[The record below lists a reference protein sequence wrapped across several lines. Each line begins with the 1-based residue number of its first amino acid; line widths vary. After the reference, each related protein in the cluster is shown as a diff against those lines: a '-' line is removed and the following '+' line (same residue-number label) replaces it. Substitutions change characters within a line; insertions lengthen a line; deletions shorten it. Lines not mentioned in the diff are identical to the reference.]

1 MMEHSRQVERS
12 GIYRQLVRQKSAMIG
27 ASILIGFILI
37 AIFAS
42 LIATHDPRQAN
53 VMSRLQGWST
63 THYFGTDKVGRDVFS
78 RIVYG
83 TRISIKIGLVAM
95 TFSISIGA
103 ALGIIAG
110 YYGGWLDNAIMRL
123 MDMMLAMPSILLAIV
138 IVTILGQ
145 SLTNAIIAV
154 SIVYIPQYA
163 RILRA
168 STLAI
173 REQEYVTAARAIG
186 ASDFRILTTTILPNC
201 LAPLIVQST
210 LGMGA
215 AILDAAGLS
224 FLGLG
229 AEIGEPEW
237 GAMLNENRSLIRRA
251 PWTVMTP
258 GIAIFL
264 IVLGFNLLGDA
275 LRDVLDPQVKT

>member
-1 MMEHSRQVERS
+1 MREHRRQF
-12 GIYRQLVRQKSAMIG
+12 YREMLRQKSALIG
-27 ASILIGFILI
+27 ASILAFFII
-37 AIFAS
+37 TAIFAP
-42 LIATHDPRQAN
+42 LIATHDPRDAD
-53 VMSRLQGWST
+53 VTARLKGWSQE
-63 THYFGTDKVGRDVFS
+63 HYFGTDKVGRDIFS
-78 RIVYG
+78 RIIYG
-83 TRISIKIGLVAM
+83 SRISIKVGLVAM
-95 TFSISIGA
+95 SFSISIGA
-103 ALGIIAG
+103 LLGVIAG
-110 YYGGWLDNAIMRL
+110 YYGGWLDNTIMRI
-123 MDMMLAMPSILLAIV
+123 MDMMLAMPSILLAMV

-168 STLAI
+168 SVLTI
-173 REQEYVTAARAIG
+173 REQDYVTAAHAIG
-186 ASDFRILTTTILPNC
+186 VSDFRILTRSILPNC
-201 LAPLIVQST
+201 LAPLIVQAT

-237 GAMLNENRSLIRRA
+237 GAMLNENRALIRRA

-275 LRDVLDPQVKT
+275 LRDVLDPQVRT

>member
-1 MMEHSRQVERS
+1 MNTPTTASSQQHILQKLLKHRS
-12 GIYRQLVRQKSAMIG
+12 ATIG
-27 ASILIGFILI
+27 ASIILFFIVI
-37 AIFAS
+37 AIFAP
-42 LIATHDPRQAN
+42 LIATHDPRHAN
-53 VMSRLQGWST
+53 IIERLQGGSAS
-63 THYFGTDKVGRDVFS
+63 HYLGTDKVGRDIFS

-83 TRISIKIGLVAM
+83 TRISLKVGLIAM
-95 TFSISIGA
+95 TFSVGFGTLFGA
-103 ALGIIAG
+103 IAG
-110 YYGGWLDNAIMRL
+110 YYGGKLDNLIMRV
-123 MDMMLAMPSILLAIV
+123 MDMMLAMPSILLAMV

-168 STLAI
+168 AVLKV
-173 REQEYVTAARAIG
+173 RELDYVTAAKVIG
-186 ASDFRILTTTILPNC
+186 ARNSRILLTTVLPNC
-201 LAPLIVQST
+201 IAPLIVQAT
-210 LGMGA
+210 LGIGA

-237 GAMLNENRSLIRRA
+237 GAMLNENRDLIRRA
-251 PWTVMTP
+251 PLAVTAP
-258 GIAIFL
+258 GVAIFL

-275 LRDVLDPQVKT
+275 LRDALDPQID

>member
-1 MMEHSRQVERS
+1 MNTPTTASSQQHIFRKLLKHRS
-12 GIYRQLVRQKSAMIG
+12 ATIG
-27 ASILIGFILI
+27 ASIILFFIVV
-37 AIFAS
+37 AIFAP

-53 VMSRLQGWST
+53 IIERLQGGSAS
-63 THYFGTDKVGRDVFS
+63 HYLGTDKVGRDIFS
-78 RIVYG
+78 RIIYG
-83 TRISIKIGLVAM
+83 TRISLKVGLIAM
-95 TFSISIGA
+95 TFSVGFGTLFGA
-103 ALGIIAG
+103 IAG
-110 YYGGWLDNAIMRL
+110 YYGGKLDNVIMRV
-123 MDMMLAMPSILLAIV
+123 MDMMLAMPSILLAMV

-168 STLAI
+168 SVLKV
-173 REQEYVTAARAIG
+173 RELDYVVAAKVIG
-186 ASDFRILTTTILPNC
+186 ASNSRILVTTVLPNC
-201 LAPLIVQST
+201 LAPLIVQAT
-210 LGMGA
+210 LGIGA

-237 GAMLNENRSLIRRA
+237 GAMLNENRDLIRRA
-251 PWTVMTP
+251 PLAVTAP
-258 GIAIFL
+258 GVAIFL

-275 LRDVLDPQVKT
+275 LRDALDPQID

>member
-1 MMEHSRQVERS
+1 MNTPVTVTSQGHVLRKLLRHRS
-12 GIYRQLVRQKSAMIG
+12 ATIG
-27 ASILIGFILI
+27 ASIILFFIFI
-37 AIFAS
+37 AIFAP

-53 VMSRLQGWST
+53 VVERLSGWSA
-63 THYFGTDKVGRDVFS
+63 THYLGTDGVGRDIFS

-83 TRISIKIGLVAM
+83 TQISLRVGLIAM
-95 TFSISIGA
+95 TFSIGFGTLFGA
-103 ALGIIAG
+103 IAG
-110 YYGGWLDNAIMRL
+110 YYGGRLDNAVMRV
-123 MDMMLAMPSILLAIV
+123 MDMMLAMPSILLAMV

-168 STLAI
+168 AVLKV
-173 REQEYVTAARAIG
+173 RELDYVVAAKVIG
-186 ASDFRILTTTILPNC
+186 ASDSRILLTTVLPNC
-201 LAPLIVQST
+201 IAPLIVQAT
-210 LGMGA
+210 LGIGA

-237 GAMLNENRSLIRRA
+237 GAMLNENRKFIRRA
-251 PWTVMTP
+251 PLTVTAP

-275 LRDVLDPQVKT
+275 LRDALDPQID

>member
-1 MMEHSRQVERS
+1 MSAPPTASSQQHIFRKLLKHRS
-12 GIYRQLVRQKSAMIG
+12 ATIG
-27 ASILIGFILI
+27 ASIILFFIVV
-37 AIFAS
+37 AIFAP

-53 VMSRLQGWST
+53 IVERLQGGST
-63 THYFGTDKVGRDVFS
+63 SHYLGTDKVGRDIFS
-78 RIVYG
+78 RIIYG
-83 TRISIKIGLVAM
+83 TRISLKVGLIAM
-95 TFSISIGA
+95 TFSVGFGTLFGA
-103 ALGIIAG
+103 IAG
-110 YYGGWLDNAIMRL
+110 YYGGRLDNLIMRV
-123 MDMMLAMPSILLAIV
+123 MDMMLAMPSILLAMV

-168 STLAI
+168 SVLKV
-173 REQEYVTAARAIG
+173 RELDYVVAAKVIG
-186 ASDFRILTTTILPNC
+186 ASNSRILVTTILPNC
-201 LAPLIVQST
+201 LAPLIVQAT
-210 LGMGA
+210 LGIGA

-237 GAMLNENRSLIRRA
+237 GAMLNENRDLIRRA
-251 PWTVMTP
+251 PLAVTAP
-258 GIAIFL
+258 GVAIFL

-275 LRDVLDPQVKT
+275 LRDALDPQID

>member
-1 MMEHSRQVERS
+1 MNTSTTTSSQQHTFRKLLKHRS
-12 GIYRQLVRQKSAMIG
+12 ATIG
-27 ASILIGFILI
+27 ASIILFFIVV
-37 AIFAS
+37 AIFAP

-53 VMSRLQGWST
+53 IVERLQGGSAS
-63 THYFGTDKVGRDVFS
+63 HYLGTDKVGRDIFS

-83 TRISIKIGLVAM
+83 TRISLKVGLIAM
-95 TFSISIGA
+95 TFSVGFGTLFGA
-103 ALGIIAG
+103 IAG
-110 YYGGWLDNAIMRL
+110 YYGGKLDNLIMRV
-123 MDMMLAMPSILLAIV
+123 MDMMLAMPSILLAMV

-168 STLAI
+168 SVLKV
-173 REQEYVTAARAIG
+173 RELDYVVAAKVIG
-186 ASDFRILTTTILPNC
+186 ASNNRILRTTILPNC
-201 LAPLIVQST
+201 LAPLIVQAT
-210 LGMGA
+210 LGIGA

-237 GAMLNENRSLIRRA
+237 GAMLNENRDLIRRA
-251 PWTVMTP
+251 PLAVTAP
-258 GIAIFL
+258 GVAIFL

-275 LRDVLDPQVKT
+275 LRDALDPQID

>member
-1 MMEHSRQVERS
+1 MNTSGTVTSQGHVFRKLLRHRS
-12 GIYRQLVRQKSAMIG
+12 ATIG
-27 ASILIGFILI
+27 ASIILFFIFL
-37 AIFAS
+37 AIFAP

-53 VMSRLQGWST
+53 VVERLSGWSA
-63 THYFGTDKVGRDVFS
+63 THYLGTDGVGRDIFS

-83 TRISIKIGLVAM
+83 TQISLRVGLIAM
-95 TFSISIGA
+95 TFSIGFGTLFGA
-103 ALGIIAG
+103 IAG
-110 YYGGWLDNAIMRL
+110 YYGGRLDNAVMRV
-123 MDMMLAMPSILLAIV
+123 MDMMLAMPSILLAMV

-168 STLAI
+168 AVLKV
-173 REQEYVTAARAIG
+173 RELDYVVAAKVIG
-186 ASDFRILTTTILPNC
+186 ASDSRILLTTVLPNC
-201 LAPLIVQST
+201 IAPLIVQAT
-210 LGMGA
+210 LGIGA

-237 GAMLNENRSLIRRA
+237 GAMLNENRKFIRRA
-251 PWTVMTP
+251 PLTVTAP

-275 LRDVLDPQVKT
+275 LRDALDPQID

>member
-1 MMEHSRQVERS
+1 MRTSTTNSSQQRTLRKLLRHRS
-12 GIYRQLVRQKSAMIG
+12 ATIG
-27 ASILIGFILI
+27 ASIIIFFLVV
-37 AIFAS
+37 AIFAP

-53 VMSRLQGWST
+53 IVERLQGGSAS
-63 THYFGTDKVGRDVFS
+63 HYLGTDKVGRDIFS

-83 TRISIKIGLVAM
+83 TRISLKVGLVAM
-95 TFSISIGA
+95 TFSVGFGTLFGA
-103 ALGIIAG
+103 IAG
-110 YYGGWLDNAIMRL
+110 YYGGKLDNLIMRV
-123 MDMMLAMPSILLAIV
+123 MDIMLAMPSILLAMV

-168 STLAI
+168 TVLKV
-173 REQEYVTAARAIG
+173 RELDYVTASKVIG
-186 ASDFRILTTTILPNC
+186 ASDRRILFTTVLPNC
-201 LAPLIVQST
+201 LAPLIVQAT
-210 LGMGA
+210 LGIGA

-237 GAMLNENRSLIRRA
+237 GAMLNENRDLIRRA
-251 PWTVMTP
+251 PLAVTAP

-275 LRDVLDPQVKT
+275 LRDALDPQID

>member
-1 MMEHSRQVERS
+1 MSAPKTASSQQHTLRKLLRHRS
-12 GIYRQLVRQKSAMIG
+12 ATIG
-27 ASILIGFILI
+27 ASIIIFFILV
-37 AIFAS
+37 AIFAP

-53 VMSRLQGWST
+53 IIERLQGSSAS
-63 THYFGTDKVGRDVFS
+63 HYLGTDKVGRDIFS

-83 TRISIKIGLVAM
+83 TRISLKVGFIAM
-95 TFSISIGA
+95 TFSVGFGTFFGA
-103 ALGIIAG
+103 IAG
-110 YYGGWLDNAIMRL
+110 YYGGKLDNVIMRV
-123 MDMMLAMPSILLAIV
+123 MDIMLAMPSILLAMV

-168 STLAI
+168 AVLKV
-173 REQEYVTAARAIG
+173 RELDYVTASKVIG
-186 ASDFRILTTTILPNC
+186 ASNSRILFTTVLPNC
-201 LAPLIVQST
+201 LAPLIVQAT
-210 LGMGA
+210 LGIGA

-237 GAMLNENRSLIRRA
+237 GAMLNENRDLIRRA
-251 PWTVMTP
+251 PLAVTAP

-275 LRDVLDPQVKT
+275 LRDALDPQID

>member
-1 MMEHSRQVERS
+1 MNTSITASSQQHIFRKLLKHRS
-12 GIYRQLVRQKSAMIG
+12 ATIG
-27 ASILIGFILI
+27 ASIILFFIAV
-37 AIFAS
+37 AIFAP

-53 VMSRLQGWST
+53 IVERLQGGSAL
-63 THYFGTDKVGRDVFS
+63 HYLGTDKVGRDIFS

-83 TRISIKIGLVAM
+83 TRISLKVGLVAM
-95 TFSISIGA
+95 TFSVGFGTLFGA
-103 ALGIIAG
+103 IAG
-110 YYGGWLDNAIMRL
+110 YYGGRLDNLIMRV
-123 MDMMLAMPSILLAIV
+123 MDMMLAMPSILLAMV

-168 STLAI
+168 SVLKV
-173 REQEYVTAARAIG
+173 RELDYVVAAKVIG
-186 ASDFRILTTTILPNC
+186 ASNRRILVTTVLPNC
-201 LAPLIVQST
+201 LAPLIVQAT
-210 LGMGA
+210 LGIGA

-237 GAMLNENRSLIRRA
+237 GAMLNENRDLIRRA
-251 PWTVMTP
+251 PLAVTAP
-258 GIAIFL
+258 GVAIFL

-275 LRDVLDPQVKT
+275 LRDALDPQID

>member
-1 MMEHSRQVERS
+1 MRTPGTDTSQGHVLRKLLRHRS
-12 GIYRQLVRQKSAMIG
+12 ATIG
-27 ASILIGFILI
+27 ASIILFFIVI
-37 AIFAS
+37 AIFAP

-53 VMSRLQGWST
+53 VVERLSGWSA
-63 THYFGTDKVGRDVFS
+63 THYLGTDGVGRDIFS

-83 TRISIKIGLVAM
+83 TRISLRVGLIAM
-95 TFSISIGA
+95 TFSIGFGTLFGA
-103 ALGIIAG
+103 IAG
-110 YYGGWLDNAIMRL
+110 YYGGRLDNAVMRL
-123 MDMMLAMPSILLAIV
+123 MDMMLAMPSILLAMV

-168 STLAI
+168 AVLKV
-173 REQEYVTAARAIG
+173 RELDYVVAAKVIG
-186 ASDFRILTTTILPNC
+186 ASDNRILLTTVLPNC
-201 LAPLIVQST
+201 IAPLIVQAT
-210 LGMGA
+210 LGIGA

-237 GAMLNENRSLIRRA
+237 GAMLNENRKFIRRA
-251 PWTVMTP
+251 PLTVTAP

-275 LRDVLDPQVKT
+275 LRDALDPQID

>member
-1 MMEHSRQVERS
+1 MREHRRQFYQE
-12 GIYRQLVRQKSAMIG
+12 LLRQKSAVIG
-27 ASILIGFILI
+27 ASILIIFITA
-37 AIFAS
+37 AIFAP
-42 LIATHDPRQAN
+42 LIATHDPRDAD
-53 VMSRLQGWST
+53 VTSRLNGWAQE
-63 THYFGTDKVGRDVFS
+63 HYFGTDKVGRDIFS

-83 TRISIKIGLVAM
+83 SRISIKVGLVAM

-103 ALGIIAG
+103 LLGIIAG
-110 YYGGWLDNAIMRL
+110 YYGGWLDNTIMRI
-123 MDMMLAMPSILLAIV
+123 MDMMLAMPSILLAMV

-168 STLAI
+168 SVLTI
-173 REQEYVTAARAIG
+173 REQDYVTAAHAIG
-186 ASDFRILTTTILPNC
+186 VSDFRILTRAILPNC
-201 LAPLIVQST
+201 LAPLIVQAT

-237 GAMLNENRSLIRRA
+237 GAMLNENRALIRRA

>member
-1 MMEHSRQVERS
+1 MNTSTTASSQQHIFRKLLKHRS
-12 GIYRQLVRQKSAMIG
+12 ATIG
-27 ASILIGFILI
+27 ASIILFFIVV
-37 AIFAS
+37 AIFAP

-53 VMSRLQGWST
+53 IVERLQGGSAS
-63 THYFGTDKVGRDVFS
+63 HYLGTDKVGRDIFS

-83 TRISIKIGLVAM
+83 TRISLKVGLVAM
-95 TFSISIGA
+95 TFSVGFGTLFGA
-103 ALGIIAG
+103 IAG
-110 YYGGWLDNAIMRL
+110 YYGGRLDNLIMRV
-123 MDMMLAMPSILLAIV
+123 MDMMLAMPSILLAMV

-168 STLAI
+168 SVLKV
-173 REQEYVTAARAIG
+173 RELDYVVSAKVIG
-186 ASDFRILTTTILPNC
+186 ASNSRILRTTILPNC
-201 LAPLIVQST
+201 LAPLIVQAT
-210 LGMGA
+210 LGIGA

-237 GAMLNENRSLIRRA
+237 GAMLNENRDLIRRA
-251 PWTVMTP
+251 PLAVTAP
-258 GIAIFL
+258 GVAIFL

-275 LRDVLDPQVKT
+275 LRDALDPQID

>member
-1 MMEHSRQVERS
+1 MNTPITNTNQ
-12 GIYRQLVRQKSAMIG
+12 QLVFRKLLRHRSATIG
-27 ASILIGFILI
+27 ASIILFFIVI
-37 AIFAS
+37 AIFAP

-53 VMSRLQGWST
+53 VVERLKGWSDT
-63 THYFGTDKVGRDVFS
+63 YYLGTDGVGRDIFS
-78 RIVYG
+78 RVVYG
-83 TRISIKIGLVAM
+83 TRISLKVGLIAM
-95 TFSISIGA
+95 TFSVGFGTLFGA
-103 ALGIIAG
+103 IAG
-110 YYGGWLDNAIMRL
+110 YYGGKIDNLIMRV
-123 MDMMLAMPSILLAIV
+123 MDMMLAMPSILLAMV

-168 STLAI
+168 AVLKV
-173 REQEYVTAARAIG
+173 RELDYVVAAKVIG
-186 ASDFRILTTTILPNC
+186 ASDNRILLTTVLPNC
-201 LAPLIVQST
+201 LAPLIVQAT
-210 LGMGA
+210 LGIGA

-237 GAMLNENRSLIRRA
+237 GAMLNENRKFIRRA
-251 PWTVMTP
+251 PLAVTAP

-275 LRDVLDPQVKT
+275 LRDALDPQID

>member
-1 MMEHSRQVERS
+1 MNTPGTVTSQGHVLRKLLRHRS
-12 GIYRQLVRQKSAMIG
+12 ATIG
-27 ASILIGFILI
+27 ASIILFFIVI
-37 AIFAS
+37 AVFAP

-53 VMSRLQGWST
+53 VVERLSGWSA
-63 THYFGTDKVGRDVFS
+63 THYLGTDGVGRDIFS

-83 TRISIKIGLVAM
+83 TRISLRVGLIAM
-95 TFSISIGA
+95 TFSIGFGTLFGA
-103 ALGIIAG
+103 IAG
-110 YYGGWLDNAIMRL
+110 YYGGRLDNAIMRL
-123 MDMMLAMPSILLAIV
+123 MDMMLAMPSILLAMV

-168 STLAI
+168 AVLKV
-173 REQEYVTAARAIG
+173 RELDYVVAAKVIG
-186 ASDFRILTTTILPNC
+186 ARDSRILLTTVLPNC
-201 LAPLIVQST
+201 IAPLIVQAT
-210 LGMGA
+210 LGIGA

-237 GAMLNENRSLIRRA
+237 GAMLNENRKFIRRA
-251 PWTVMTP
+251 PLTVTAP

-275 LRDVLDPQVKT
+275 LRDALDPQID

>member
-1 MMEHSRQVERS
+1 MSTPTTASSQQHTLRKLLRHRS
-12 GIYRQLVRQKSAMIG
+12 ATIG
-27 ASILIGFILI
+27 ASIIIFFILV
-37 AIFAS
+37 AIFAP

-53 VMSRLQGWST
+53 IIERLQGGSAS
-63 THYFGTDKVGRDVFS
+63 HYLGTDKVGRDIFS

-83 TRISIKIGLVAM
+83 TRISLKVGFIAM
-95 TFSISIGA
+95 TFSVGFGTFFGA
-103 ALGIIAG
+103 IAG
-110 YYGGWLDNAIMRL
+110 YYGGKLDNVIMRV
-123 MDMMLAMPSILLAIV
+123 MDIMLAMPSILLAMV

-168 STLAI
+168 TVLKV
-173 REQEYVTAARAIG
+173 RELDYVTASKVIG
-186 ASDFRILTTTILPNC
+186 ASNRRILFTTVLPNC
-201 LAPLIVQST
+201 LAPLIVQAT
-210 LGMGA
+210 LGIGA

-237 GAMLNENRSLIRRA
+237 GAMLNENRDLIRRA
-251 PWTVMTP
+251 PLAVTAP

-275 LRDVLDPQVKT
+275 LRDALDPQID

>member
-1 MMEHSRQVERS
+1 MSSPATDANQEYVFRRLRRHRS
-12 GIYRQLVRQKSAMIG
+12 AIIG
-27 ASILIGFILI
+27 ASIILFLVLV
-37 AIFAS
+37 AIFAPF
-42 LIATHDPRQAN
+42 IATHDPRHAD
-53 VMSRLQGWST
+53 VAERLKGWSAA
-63 THYFGTDKVGRDVFS
+63 HYLGTDGVGRDIFS
-78 RIVYG
+78 RVVYG
-83 TRISIKIGLVAM
+83 TRISLKVGLIAM
-95 TFSISIGA
+95 TFSLGFGTLFGA
-103 ALGIIAG
+103 IAG
-110 YYGGWLDNAIMRL
+110 YYGGKLDNLTMRL
-123 MDMMLAMPSILLAIV
+123 MDMMLAMPSILLAMV

-168 STLAI
+168 AVLKV
-173 REQEYVTAARAIG
+173 RELDYVVAARVIG
-186 ASDFRILTTTILPNC
+186 ASDLRILLTTVLPNC
-201 LAPLIVQST
+201 IAPLIVQAT
-210 LGMGA
+210 LGIGA

-237 GAMLNENRSLIRRA
+237 GAMLNENRKFIRRA
-251 PWTVMTP
+251 PLTVTAP

-275 LRDVLDPQVKT
+275 LRDVLDPQID

>member
-1 MMEHSRQVERS
+1 MSGNRRTILRTLLRHRS
-12 GIYRQLVRQKSAMIG
+12 GVIG
-27 ASILIGFILI
+27 VSIILCFVLI
-37 AIFAS
+37 AILAP
-42 LIATHDPRQAN
+42 LIATHDPREVN
-53 VMSRLQGWST
+53 VIERLKGWSPE
-63 THYFGTDKVGRDVFS
+63 HYFGTDRAGRDIFS

-83 TRISIKIGLVAM
+83 SQISIKIGLVAM

-103 ALGIIAG
+103 LVGIIAG
-110 YYGGWLDNAIMRL
+110 YYGGWLDNVVMRL
-123 MDMMLAMPSILLAIV
+123 MDMMLAMPSILLAMV
-138 IVTILGQ
+138 IITILGQ

-168 STLAI
+168 SVLKI
-173 REQEYVTAARAIG
+173 REEEYVTAARVIG
-186 ASDFRILTTTILPNC
+186 AGDFRILTTAVIPNC
-201 LAPLIVQST
+201 LAPLIVQAT

-237 GAMLNENRSLIRRA
+237 GAMLNENRALIRRA

-258 GIAIFL
+258 GAAIFL

>member
-1 MMEHSRQVERS
+1 MNTPETVTSQRYVLRKLLRHRS
-12 GIYRQLVRQKSAMIG
+12 ATIG
-27 ASILIGFILI
+27 ASIILFFLLI
-37 AIFAS
+37 AIFAPF
-42 LIATHDPRQAN
+42 IATHDPRHAN
-53 VMSRLQGWST
+53 VVERLKGWSD
-63 THYFGTDKVGRDVFS
+63 THYLGTDGVGRDIFS

-83 TRISIKIGLVAM
+83 TRISLKVGLIAM
-95 TFSISIGA
+95 TFSIGFGTLFGA
-103 ALGIIAG
+103 IAG
-110 YYGGWLDNAIMRL
+110 YYGGRLDNLVMRV
-123 MDMMLAMPSILLAIV
+123 MDMMLAMPSILLAMV

-168 STLAI
+168 AVLKV
-173 REQEYVTAARAIG
+173 RELDYVVAAKVIG
-186 ASDFRILTTTILPNC
+186 ASDSRILVTTVLPNC
-201 LAPLIVQST
+201 IASLIVQAT
-210 LGMGA
+210 LGIGA

-237 GAMLNENRSLIRRA
+237 GAMLNENRKFIRRA
-251 PWTVMTP
+251 PLTVTAP

-275 LRDVLDPQVKT
+275 LRDALDPQID

>member
-1 MMEHSRQVERS
+1 MRGHRRQF
-12 GIYRQLVRQKSAMIG
+12 YRELLRQKSAVIG
-27 ASILIGFILI
+27 ASILTLFII
-37 AIFAS
+37 TAIFAP
-42 LIATHDPRQAN
+42 LVATHDPRDADITA
-53 VMSRLQGWST
+53 RLKGWSQEY
-63 THYFGTDKVGRDVFS
+63 YFGTDKVGRDIFS

-83 TRISIKIGLVAM
+83 SRISIKVGLVAM

-103 ALGIIAG
+103 LLGVIAG
-110 YYGGWLDNAIMRL
+110 YYGGWLDNIIMRV
-123 MDMMLAMPSILLAIV
+123 MDMMLAMPSILLAMV

-168 STLAI
+168 SVLTI
-173 REQEYVTAARAIG
+173 REQDYVTAARAIG
-186 ASDFRILTTTILPNC
+186 VSDFRILTRAILPNC
-201 LAPLIVQST
+201 LAPLIVQAT

-237 GAMLNENRSLIRRA
+237 GAMLNENRALIRRA

-275 LRDVLDPQVKT
+275 LRDVLDPQVRT

>member
-1 MMEHSRQVERS
+1 MNNSVTVTSQGHVLRKLLRHRS
-12 GIYRQLVRQKSAMIG
+12 ATIG
-27 ASILIGFILI
+27 ASIILFFIVI
-37 AIFAS
+37 AIFAP

-53 VMSRLQGWST
+53 VVERLSGWST
-63 THYFGTDKVGRDVFS
+63 THYLGTDGVGRDIFS

-83 TRISIKIGLVAM
+83 TRISLRVGLIAM
-95 TFSISIGA
+95 TFSIGFGTLFGA
-103 ALGIIAG
+103 IAG
-110 YYGGWLDNAIMRL
+110 YYGGRLDNAVMRV
-123 MDMMLAMPSILLAIV
+123 MDMMLAMPSILLAMV

-168 STLAI
+168 AVLKV
-173 REQEYVTAARAIG
+173 RELDYVVAAKAIG
-186 ASDFRILTTTILPNC
+186 ASDSRILLTTVLPNC
-201 LAPLIVQST
+201 IAPLIVQAT
-210 LGMGA
+210 LGIGA

-237 GAMLNENRSLIRRA
+237 GAMLNENRKFIRRA
-251 PWTVMTP
+251 PLAVTAP

-275 LRDVLDPQVKT
+275 LRDALDPQID

>member
-1 MMEHSRQVERS
+1 MSNATTLTTQQYVLRKLLRHRS
-12 GIYRQLVRQKSAMIG
+12 ATIG
-27 ASILIGFILI
+27 ASIILFFIII
-37 AIFAS
+37 AIFAP
-42 LIATHDPRQAN
+42 LIATHDPRHAN
-53 VMSRLQGWST
+53 VVERLKDSSG
-63 THYFGTDKVGRDVFS
+63 THYLGTDGVGRDIFS

-83 TRISIKIGLVAM
+83 TRISLKVGLIAM
-95 TFSISIGA
+95 SFSIGFGTLFGA
-103 ALGIIAG
+103 IAG
-110 YYGGWLDNAIMRL
+110 YYGGRLDNLIMRV
-123 MDMMLAMPSILLAIV
+123 MDMMLAMPSILLAMV

-168 STLAI
+168 AVLKV
-173 REQEYVTAARAIG
+173 RELDYVVAAKVIG
-186 ASDFRILTTTILPNC
+186 ASNSRILLTTVLPNC
-201 LAPLIVQST
+201 IAPLIVQAT
-210 LGMGA
+210 LGIGA

-237 GAMLNENRSLIRRA
+237 GAMLNENRKFIRRA
-251 PWTVMTP
+251 PLAVTAP

-275 LRDVLDPQVKT
+275 LRDALDPQID

>member
-1 MMEHSRQVERS
+1 MRAHRS
-12 GIYRQLVRQKSAMIG
+12 QFYRELLRQKSALIG
-27 ASILIGFILI
+27 ASILIFFIII
-37 AIFAS
+37 AIFAP
-42 LIATHDPRQAN
+42 IVATHDPRNAD
-53 VMSRLQGWST
+53 VTARLQGWSQE
-63 THYFGTDKVGRDVFS
+63 HYFGTDKVGRDIFS

-83 TRISIKIGLVAM
+83 SRISIKVGLVAM

-103 ALGIIAG
+103 LLGVLAG
-110 YYGGWLDNAIMRL
+110 YYGGWIDNTIMRI
-123 MDMMLAMPSILLAIV
+123 MDMMLAMPSILLAMV

-168 STLAI
+168 SVLTI
-173 REQEYVTAARAIG
+173 REQDYVTAAHAIG
-186 ASDFRILTTTILPNC
+186 MSDFRILTRAILPNC
-201 LAPLIVQST
+201 LAPLIVQAT

-237 GAMLNENRSLIRRA
+237 GAMLNENRALIRRA

>member
-1 MMEHSRQVERS
+1 MREHHRQFYQE
-12 GIYRQLVRQKSAMIG
+12 LLRQKSAVIG
-27 ASILIGFILI
+27 ASILIFFIVI
-37 AIFAS
+37 AIFAP
-42 LIATHDPRQAN
+42 IVATHDPRNAD
-53 VMSRLQGWST
+53 VTARLKGWSQE
-63 THYFGTDKVGRDVFS
+63 HYFGTDKVGRDIFS

-83 TRISIKIGLVAM
+83 SRISIKVGLVAM

-103 ALGIIAG
+103 LLGVIAG
-110 YYGGWLDNAIMRL
+110 YYGGWIDNIIMRI
-123 MDMMLAMPSILLAIV
+123 MDMMLAMPSILLAMV

-168 STLAI
+168 SVLTI
-173 REQEYVTAARAIG
+173 REQDYVTAAHAIG
-186 ASDFRILTTTILPNC
+186 VSDFRILTRAILPNC
-201 LAPLIVQST
+201 LAPLIVQAT

-237 GAMLNENRSLIRRA
+237 GAMLNENRALIRRA